1 MDLQEILQR
10 RLFIQPRDFIELPLE
25 TNFVEGAFLI
35 SAEVIRQHRRTD
47 DIELLVMDEDNWK
60 VWIHNLDAIRAGA
73 DVSRLSAPATFTSAR
88 GLHGNFYLI
97 PPNPGVYHLVLSNI
111 YSLATS
117 KVVDVSVD
125 WLWFEDAGLRI
136 IGRILKKKG
145 WDDYWK
151 LIKDAKTALD
161 EEKSLECCYH
171 SREALISIWVK
182 LSEVISKEKIV
193 LEKGKT
199 PDIRE
204 LKRLFVNGGIPEG
217 ATALTS
223 QIWSYVSE
231 LTKVEKKMAKPPTA
245 EEAALALG
253 VVKSAILYLLR
264 MLPEE
269 HGI

>member
-1 MDLQEILQR
+1 LQEILQR
-10 RLFIQPRDFIELPLE
+10 RLSIQPRDFVELPLE
-25 TNFVEGAFLI
+25 TNFVEGVFLI
-35 SAEVIRQHRRTD
+35 SVEVIQQPRRTD
-47 DIELLVMDEDNWK
+47 DIELVVMDEDNWK
-60 VWIHNLDAIRAGA
+60 VWRHNLDAVRAGA
-73 DVSRLSAPATFTSAR
+73 NVSRLPAPATFTSTR
-88 GLHGNFYLI
+88 GLRGNFYLR

-117 KVVDVSVD
+117 KLVDVSVD

-136 IGRILKKKG
+136 IERILKKNG
-145 WDDYWK
+145 WNDYWK

-161 EEKSLECCYH
+161 NEKTLECCYH
-171 SREALISIWVK
+171 SREALISIWIK

-217 ATALTS
+217 DTVLTS

-231 LTKVEKKMAKPPTA
+231 LTKVEKKTAKPPPV

-264 MLPEE
+264 MLPRE
-269 HGI
+269 HRI